1 MEELPIEFKTP
12 VAVAD
17 HLLEPSAM
25 IMPVTIGQDE
35 EKSNSVVAESSD
47 SANSSPVKV
56 GSRIIALYIIYPFF
70 T

>member
-35 EKSNSVVAESSD
+35 EKSVVVAESSD
-47 SANSSPVKV
+47 SAHSSPVKV
-56 GSRIIALYIIYPFF
+56 GSRIIALYIIYPFS